1 MRMHASFF
9 LPAAARLAQAGR
21 TCDMPMQMAL
31 SLLAFTSA
39 IGVAYAAGGIH
50 SQMLH
55 ALGRYE
61 RGEPMECERPRSA
74 KWWGAVSFGTLR
86 QVAAEE
92 PQLLGAAVR
101 TRPRP
106 EVRLRRKQPE
116 PPPRLLDLPVCA
128 APRPV
133 RRSFRVR
140 APQSRRSC
148 RPQRPLHL
156 LPAQ

>member
-1 MRMHASFF
+1 
-9 LPAAARLAQAGR
+9 
-21 TCDMPMQMAL
+21 MPMQMAL

-101 TRPRP
+101 DCLGVPVPHAQGQDDVP
-106 EVRLRRKQPE
+106 EVR
-116 PPPRLLDLPVCA
+116 A
-128 APRPV
+128 
-133 RRSFRVR
+133 R
-140 APQSRRSC
+140 AP
-148 RPQRPLHL
+148 
-156 LPAQ
+156 